1 VVEVEVNG
9 KKVKVTNFHQTLIDN
24 NSGRLTNEEMTKI
37 CIELFNGGIDSVI
50 VEVEVLLAGMLE
62 RRGRVIV
69 WIMVG

>member
-1 VVEVEVNG
+1 MVEVEVNG